1 MNPLSHIDP
10 DDPYPDSDGQPM
22 ADNTEQYQW
31 LVKIK
36 EHLEILFAD
45 SPPDPRR
52 RAPAVEPPAAA
63 LQPADFEPLINA
75 ELQPNGVQP
84 WDY

>member
-10 DDPYPDSDGQPM
+10 DDPYPGSDGQPM

-36 EHLEILFAD
+36 EDLEILYAD
-45 SPPDPRR
+45 DPS
-52 RAPAVEPPAAA
+52 V
-63 LQPADFEPLINA
+63 
-75 ELQPNGVQP
+75 
-84 WDY
+84 

>member
-52 RAPAVEPPAAA
+52 RAPGGRSPARRLRASD
-63 LQPADFEPLINA
+63 QR
-75 ELQPNGVQP
+75 
-84 WDY
+84 